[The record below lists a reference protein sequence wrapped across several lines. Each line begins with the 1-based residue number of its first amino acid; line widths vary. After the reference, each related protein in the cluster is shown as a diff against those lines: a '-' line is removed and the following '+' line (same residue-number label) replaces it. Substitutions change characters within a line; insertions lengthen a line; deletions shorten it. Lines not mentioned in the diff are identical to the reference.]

1 MNIQSNTQP
10 AVTPLYE
17 CCSEVHQVL
26 NSVRGQL
33 HQLCNEHIHRL
44 VKIETID
51 GDVFEGH
58 IMHFDNSNLYLSL
71 SNEGTHVLLSRV
83 SDSRHLIQA
92 TISSSRWYCSIFSP
106 YRCYKLVQQVI

>member
-71 SNEGTHVLLSRV
+71 SNEGYTRAFVPGFGFPPPYPGNNFILPLVLFNL
-83 SDSRHLIQA
+83 L
-92 TISSSRWYCSIFSP
+92 TIS
-106 YRCYKLVQQVI
+106 LL